1 MKLMEVM
8 IYLISLLAVLAFG
21 ILGTYVLG
29 QHGGFNVRITGWV
42 DAAYFTVV
50 TISTLG
56 YGDIYPVST
65 TAKIFVMVLIIVGLG
80 VFFSAIVAIAGE
92 FMNERIETLTGRMST
107 FEKRSLNKHVILIG
121 SGTTNLFLAERMF
134 EKNERFIVI
143 TNDPGNAEHMKK
155 LGYRAYIADSTS
167 DSDLREFEPGK
178 AKAIVIDLKDSSRT
192 IYALLVAKELAAH
205 AKIVV
210 VAPTKAAEHHL
221 RNIAAGK
228 AMIVNPA
235 DIAAGTI
242 SDSIFK

>member
-1 MKLMEVM
+1 MKLMGIM
-8 IYLISLLAVLAFG
+8 IYLISLLAVLVFG
-21 ILGTYVLG
+21 IMGTYVLG
-29 QHGGFNVRITGWV
+29 QHGGFDVKITGWV

-50 TISTLG
+50 TVSTLG
-56 YGDIYPVST
+56 GDIYPVTT

-92 FMNERIETLTGRMST
+92 FMNERIEMLTGRVST

-121 SGTTNLFLAERMF
+121 SGTTNLFLAEKLSD
-134 EKNERFIVI
+134 KNERFIVI
-143 TNDPGNAEHMKK
+143 TNDPSNAEHMKK
-155 LGYRAYIADSTS
+155 LGYRAYVADSTS
-167 DSDLREFEPGK
+167 DADLREFEPQR

-192 IYALLVAKELAAH
+192 IYALLVAKELATN